1 MPMTEEQLYKK
12 YAQYYDRIYEKMD
25 LKKEVNFIKW
35 AFERHNKSGENKLLD
50 VACGTG
56 RHAAKL
62 ADNFKIRGV
71 DINQDMLEIAR
82 EKLPDV
88 EFIYGD
94 MKNLSLNQKFDIVIC
109 MFSAMNYNISL
120 EELNDTLNNF
130 YEHLNVGGVLIFDY
144 GINQENWIEGL
155 VSVDTVLDDN
165 LKLARICQS
174 HLEDGI
180 FNADFVFLIKE
191 NGKLDF
197 DIDQHQLGVF
207 GIEDV
212 LNSMAG
218 AGFDTFIYSD
228 FTSEKW
234 EVLSGE
240 RPVLVGVKIKPR
252 SVK

>member
-1 MPMTEEQLYKK
+1 MTKEQLYKN
-12 YAQYYDRIYEKMD
+12 YAHYYDRIYEKLD
-25 LKKEVNFIKW
+25 LQKEVDFIKW
-35 AFERHNKSGENKLLD
+35 AVERHNKSGANRLLD

-56 RHAAKL
+56 RHAEKL
-62 ADNFKIRGV
+62 KDSFHITGV
-71 DINQDMLEIAR
+71 DISPDMLQIAR
-82 EKLPDV
+82 EKLPDI
-88 EFIYGD
+88 EFTRGD
-94 MKNLSLNQKFDIVIC
+94 MKNLSLEKKFDVVIC
-109 MFSAMNYNISL
+109 MFSAMNYNTTL
-120 EELNDTLNNF
+120 EELKGTIDNF
-130 YEHLNVGGVLIFDY
+130 NKHLNEGGIIIFDY

-155 VSVDTVLDDN
+155 VSVDTVVDNN

-174 HLEDGI
+174 SLDDGI
-180 FNADFVFLIKE
+180 FNANFIFLIKD

-234 EVLSGE
+234 DVLSGE